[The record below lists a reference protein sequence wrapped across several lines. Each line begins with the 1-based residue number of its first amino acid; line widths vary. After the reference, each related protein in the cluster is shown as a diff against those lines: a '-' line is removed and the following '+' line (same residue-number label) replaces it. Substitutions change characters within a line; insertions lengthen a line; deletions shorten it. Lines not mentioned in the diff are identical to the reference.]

1 MQIRSVLVLSAVIL
15 GLGTAQGA
23 AWGAGRVAAG
33 TPQVAPTPVPS
44 PTENLNAP
52 IDSCAFS
59 KGGVEVRCAAG
70 CHAELNGNI
79 CKDIEKLFEA
89 CISMKCSHV
98 KADDADG
105 IAKLMRCQAWAGG
118 VCARTLGCGFS
129 DESGREVQ

>member
-1 MQIRSVLVLSAVIL
+1 MQMRSVLVLSAMCL
-15 GLGTAQGA
+15 GLGA
-23 AWGAGRVAAG
+23 ATSSVWAAG
-33 TPQVAPTPVPS
+33 QAPGAPPPAPTPIVT
-44 PTENLNAP
+44 PTENLNTP
-52 IDSCAFS
+52 IDSCAFA

-98 KADDADG
+98 KPDDADG